1 MEFPEEIV
9 AIIKEYT
16 RPLTRPDW
24 KKLKKLTVETYLV
37 NLYNLARYRYKQLFM
52 TTFQKVCS
60 LLKDKIKSRTK
71 PRTKLVHKRMIY

>member
-37 NLYNLARYRYKQLFM
+37 NLYNLARYKQLFM

-60 LLKDKIKSRTK
+60 VLKDITKSRTK
-71 PRTKLVHKRMIY
+71 FVHKRMRY